1 MLLGQSMLCAC
12 CKLCNP
18 LAMLALCAACGIWS
32 PLASAAQASRGINV
46 TVNLQGGGSTP
57 LPLAN
62 QPNSAFCQTSNRP
75 EAFGATFTV
84 VCATGAVVNIESG
97 GAEQSFSPIHGG
109 AYRYVFQANRGSNQ
123 LGAMNS
129 HAGTGTATSWRLI
142 NLTDRDY
149 LEILINW

>member
-1 MLLGQSMLCAC
+1 MLSGQSMLCVC
-12 CKLCNP
+12 CKLYSP
-18 LAMLALCAACGIWS
+18 VTMLAFFAACSTWS
-32 PLASAAQASRGINV
+32 TLASAAQASRGVNV
-46 TVNLQGGGSTP
+46 TVNLQGGSNTP
-57 LPLAN
+57 PVAS
-62 QPNSAFCQTSNRP
+62 QPNSAFCQSSNGP
-75 EAFGATFTV
+75 GAFGATYTV

-97 GAEQSFSPIHGG
+97 GTERSFSPIHGG

-129 HAGTGTATSWRLI
+129 HAGTGTATSWRLV

>member
-1 MLLGQSMLCAC
+1 MLSVRY
-12 CKLCNP
+12 KLFSP
-18 LAMLALCAACGIWS
+18 VTILALFTACSTW
-32 PLASAAQASRGINV
+32 PTLASAAQASRGFNV
-46 TVNLQGGGSTP
+46 TVNLQTSADTP
-57 LPLAN
+57 LVAS
-62 QPNSAFCQTSNRP
+62 QPNSAFCQTSAGP
-75 EAFGATFTV
+75 GAFGATYTV
-84 VCATGAVVNIESG
+84 VCATGAVVGIESG
-97 GAEQSFSPIHGG
+97 RTEQSFSPIHGG

>member
-1 MLLGQSMLCAC
+1 MLCAC
-12 CKLCNP
+12 CKLCSSVT
-18 LAMLALCAACGIWS
+18 MLALCAACSTWS
-32 PLASAAQASRGINV
+32 TLACAAQASRGVNV
-46 TVNLQGGGSTP
+46 TVNLQGGSNTP
-57 LPLAN
+57 PAIAN

-75 EAFGATFTV
+75 EAFGATYTV

-97 GAEQSFSPIHGG
+97 GTEQSFIPIHGG

-123 LGAMNS
+123 LGVMNS

>member
-1 MLLGQSMLCAC
+1 MLCAYC
-12 CKLCNP
+12 ELYRP
-18 LAMLALCAACGIWS
+18 VTMLALCAACSTWS
-32 PLASAAQASRGINV
+32 TLASAAQASRGVNV
-46 TVNLQGGGSTP
+46 TVNLQGGSNTP
-57 LPLAN
+57 VTVAN

-75 EAFGATFTV
+75 EAFGATYTV

-97 GAEQSFSPIHGG
+97 GTERSFSPIHGG

-123 LGAMNS
+123 LGAMSS
-129 HAGTGTATSWRLI
+129 HAGTGTATSWRLV